1 MSNKNKLH
9 DYFMAKSTSSHET
22 CDTHQITTMD
32 KDITSA
38 NEVTVL
44 CEIDGNS
51 LTSSSSSIVTSFES
65 QNQESE
71 NLNHD
76 DRLITTIS
84 ATKDNHESL
93 SDSSR
98 VNSFKRDPGRRSEAA
113 REFLLL
119 GLYQPITT
127 FPTVNHRHFCL
138 NWYKVYNWVEFSEM
152 NKNAWLREKF
162 FIVTKNKNIY

>member
-1 MSNKNKLH
+1 MSDKNKLH
-9 DYFMAKSTSSHET
+9 YYFTAKSASSHET
-22 CDTHQITTMD
+22 CDTPQITTMD
-32 KDITSA
+32 KDINNT

-51 LTSSSSSIVTSFES
+51 LTSSYSSIVTSFES

-98 VNSFKRDPGRRSEAA
+98 INSFKRDPGRSPEAA
-113 REFLLL
+113 RAFL
-119 GLYQPITT
+119 
-127 FPTVNHRHFCL
+127 
-138 NWYKVYNWVEFSEM
+138 
-152 NKNAWLREKF
+152 
-162 FIVTKNKNIY
+162 